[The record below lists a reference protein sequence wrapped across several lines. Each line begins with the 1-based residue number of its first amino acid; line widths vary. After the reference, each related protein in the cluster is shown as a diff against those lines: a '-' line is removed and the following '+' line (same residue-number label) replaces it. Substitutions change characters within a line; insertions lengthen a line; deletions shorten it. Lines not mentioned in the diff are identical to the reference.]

1 MSAHQVPSI
10 TDTVACEGF
19 TRARESPRRR
29 YPHILHQPGA
39 EFNEVFNFML
49 EDSYMQPHLHPGDEK
64 CEDIHIV
71 SGRLLLH
78 FFDDT
83 GEVTQSFLME
93 PSGLNHVQVPAFTWH
108 TYAMLTEEVLTY
120 ESMWGKFD
128 PLTWKRTAEWAP
140 VESSADSIR
149 YLQSLRVFSLR

>member
-1 MSAHQVPSI
+1 MRSHQIPSI
-10 TDTVACEGF
+10 TNTAVAEGF
-19 TRARESPRRR
+19 LRARESPRRR
-29 YPHILHQPGA
+29 YAHILHKPGA

-49 EDSYMQPHLHPGDEK
+49 KDSYMQPHLHPSDEK

-83 GEVTQSFLME
+83 GEVTQSFLMQ
-93 PSGLNHVQVPAFTWH
+93 PLGFSHVRVPAFTWH
-108 TYAMLTEEVLTY
+108 TYAMLTDEVLTY
-120 ESMWGKFD
+120 ESMWGRYD

-140 VESSADSIR
+140 EEGDSKSTAF
-149 YLQSLRVFSLR
+149 LQHLSG